1 MSSHDIYCLRRA
13 KLMTAASDDPSTKI
27 GVVIAPTDTRLLVF
41 GTNKLPVGINRV
53 LETLPRDEKLE
64 LIVHAEMDAICTA
77 ARYGDR
83 LFGSTMYLVAHDVEK
98 NHDWGSPPCAEC
110 AKHVIAAGIQR
121 FVAIKGPAPARWLPS
136 VTKGIA
142 LFLEAGVL
150 YEEIDHAQLTD

>member
-13 KLMTAASDDPSTKI
+13 KFMTAASDDPSTKI

-83 LFGSTMYLVAHDVEK
+83 LLGATLYMVCYDATEK
-98 NHDWGSPPCAEC
+98 RYWGSAPCTNC
-110 AKHVIAAGIQR
+110 TKHVIAAGISR
-121 FVAIKGPAPARWLPS
+121 VVTLVEGPPERWGASVNKGEAWL
-136 VTKGIA
+136 K
-142 LFLEAGVL
+142 EAGVL